1 MNNVIMN
8 LVDNALKYCEENPVV
23 KISTKS
29 FSEGISIVVEDNGI
43 GMEASSDWN
52 KSNREAHISHGTSL
66 TLERILAYNKAFNRN
81 IQARIVNLNTPDGKV
96 TGTRVEI
103 EI

>member
-1 MNNVIMN
+1 MKRKGDGI
-8 LVDNALKYCEENPVV
+8 
-23 KISTKS
+23 
-29 FSEGISIVVEDNGI
+29 FISIEDNGI

>member
-1 MNNVIMN
+1 
-8 LVDNALKYCEENPVV
+8 
-23 KISTKS
+23 
-29 FSEGISIVVEDNGI
+29 
-43 GMEASSDWN
+43 MEASSDWN

-96 TGTRVEI
+96 TCTVRYFFSPKIFKRDLVQWNFRLFSIFFVRCLGLGF
-103 EI
+103 